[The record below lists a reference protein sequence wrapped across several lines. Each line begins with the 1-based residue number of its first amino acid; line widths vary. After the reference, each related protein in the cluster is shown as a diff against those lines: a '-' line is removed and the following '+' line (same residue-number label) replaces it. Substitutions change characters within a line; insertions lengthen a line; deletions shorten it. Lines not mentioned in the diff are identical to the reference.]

1 MKTKL
6 RNWSMNDAQNLAK
19 VINNKNVQN
28 NLRDGLPYPY
38 TIEDAKD
45 YIGMI
50 LEAELDT
57 SFVYAIVDEEDT
69 ILGNIGVFRQENI
82 HYRTG
87 EMGYFIGQP
96 YWGKGIATQAVQDI
110 CQMVFATTDI
120 VRIFAEPFST
130 NAASCRVLEK
140 AGFCLEGVMKK
151 NAYKNSNFLDMNLY
165 GLIKDSL

>member
-1 MKTKL
+1 
-6 RNWSMNDAQNLAK
+6 MNDAQNLAK

-140 AGFCLEGVMKK
+140 AGFSLEGVMKK